1 MEETATMNCFQNFG
15 DSTVSDTDSTAF
27 TKFTIAQWDD
37 SDYRTNIQAG
47 NTIGFYDLTT
57 YLGRGNFAVVRL
69 GRHTVTNDTVAVKVI
84 EKARISEKRQYV
96 IKREVKIMH
105 IVHHYNIVRL
115 FEYIETFN
123 RFYIVMENAIG
134 DNIHRLIVRN
144 GPFNE
149 STVFVIFSQIVD
161 AVAHLHSKEIAHKDL
176 KAENVIYDPQ
186 TEIVKIVDFGFS
198 CFTNSM
204 STTFCG
210 SLPYAAPELLLHL
223 KKPYH
228 AKPTDCWALGVLLY
242 FMRTGTLPFTG
253 LTPDEMHNNIL
264 QSQFIIP
271 AGNSERFNRLLR
283 GLLEPNPDLR
293 FTIDNVME
301 NNWLN
306 TPKITTYHIDI
317 SHNIEYPN
325 PLVQKIV
332 NETFNCIVNKYNIT
346 RKELN
351 EALDS
356 GLHEPL
362 TGIYRLT

>member
-1 MEETATMNCFQNFG
+1 MEETTTINCFQNFG

-47 NTIGFYDLTT
+47 NKIGFYELTT
-57 YLGRGNFAVVRL
+57 YLGKGNFAVVRL

-96 IKREVKIMH
+96 IKREVGILH
-105 IVHHYNIVRL
+105 TVHHYNIVRL

-134 DNIHRLIVRN
+134 DNVHRLIVRN

-176 KAENVIYDPQ
+176 KAENVIFDSQ
-186 TEIVKIVDFGFS
+186 TERVKIVDFGFS
-198 CFTNSM
+198 CFTNRM
-204 STTFCG
+204 SNTFCG

-264 QSQFIIP
+264 HSKFTIP
-271 AGNSERFNRLLR
+271 VGNSERFNKLLR

-293 FTIDNVME
+293 FTIDNVVE

-332 NETFNCIVNKYNIT
+332 LETFNCIVNKYNIT
-346 RKELN
+346 TKELN

-356 GLHEPL
+356 EPQTSL
-362 TGIYRLT
+362 D